1 MKMNKSIII
10 MITLVFIIVTGCSI
24 NGNDGKYGEI
34 ESEPEETLVHAYG
47 ILADLSLEE
56 VINQSYCVVTA
67 SLNKISERKNSREYD
82 FTLTDTIVGSMSE
95 ARFCV
100 DEGYTDVSV
109 ENSDTTYS
117 TYDTQYE
124 VGKEYILV
132 LYKISSVYEERDQYM
147 IAGDIFVEI
156 DSADNITEYQRY
168 HKAEKSPYKSVEE
181 FSNYVRSVTDNSKE
195 RLVYGIPF
203 TRSTKISEIVDAS
216 QYIVKAVVNEIDIN
230 NPNDNRDT
238 YICRVTERLR
248 GETRDEIRIVLFKD
262 TASIGKEY
270 LFLLNKSTEYSLIY
284 ALSSVNSVVDVS
296 KDKSIVDEIT
306 ALTLKQ

>member
-10 MITLVFIIVTGCSI
+10 MITLVSIIVIGCSI

-34 ESEPEETLVHAYG
+34 ESEPEETLVHAYA

-56 VINQSYCVVTA
+56 IINQSYCVVTA

-82 FTLTDTIVGSMSE
+82 FSLTDTIVGSMSE
-95 ARFCV
+95 VRFFV
-100 DEGYTDVSV
+100 DEGYADVSV

-132 LYKISSVYEERDQYM
+132 LYKISSVYEERDKYM

-195 RLVYGIPF
+195 RLIYGIPF
-203 TRSTKISEIVDAS
+203 TRSTKISEIVHAS
-216 QYIVKAVVNEIDIN
+216 QYIVKAVVTEIENE
-230 NPNDNRDT
+230 NPDRNRDT
-238 YICRVTERLR
+238 YICKVTERLR
-248 GETRDEIRIVLFKD
+248 GSTKDQINIVLFKD
-262 TASIGKEY
+262 TVSIGNEY
-270 LFLLNKSTEYSLIY
+270 LFLLNKDTEDSLIY
-284 ALSSVNSVVDVS
+284 ALSSANSVVDVS
-296 KDKSIVDEIT
+296 KDKSIFDEIT